1 MYESTNTFLQSELTY
16 RADRLA
22 SAAAAGRRRRRV
34 PRVRRRA
41 ASVDHSA

>member
-22 SAAAAGRRRRRV
+22 SAAAGRRRRRV

-41 ASVDHSA
+41 ASADHSA